1 MANVTLQKFS
11 NFQQRDRDRYH
22 AANPVIFMVIEGS
35 ASFKFPDGVIGKLS
49 SGEFTLL
56 DISLLTDVK
65 TDLENNAINAT
76 AIHLDTSILQSI
88 KAGTE
93 DYVFGKQEN
102 SFVKF
107 DSDDVVAQSIQDLLI
122 GILEKAKGPNETAE
136 FLARALVSEMLKVNP
151 SLRRLIHNSF
161 ELKVSQRVIQH
172 IEKNIR
178 SEISLE
184 SVSRTL
190 GMSPATLKRR
200 LSAEELSFS
209 HLLKEKRINYA
220 ANQLRASHESICEI
234 AFQSGFKSAAHF
246 STAFKS
252 IQGMTPKEF
261 RSRINW
267 NREELRHA
275 TM

>member
-11 NFQQRDRDRYH
+11 NFQQRSRDRYH

-35 ASFKFPDGVIGKLS
+35 ASFKFPDGVIGKLN
-49 SGEFTLL
+49 SGEFTLM

-65 TDLENNAINAT
+65 TDQPNNAINAT

-102 SFVKF
+102 SFVKY
-107 DSDDVVAQSIQDLLI
+107 DADDVTAQSIQDLLI
-122 GILEKAKGPNETAE
+122 GILTESNGPNETAE
-136 FLARALVSEMLKVNP
+136 FLARALVSEMLKINP

-178 SEISLE
+178 NEISLE

-200 LSAEELSFS
+200 LAAEELSFS

-275 TM
+275 TV

>member
-22 AANPVIFMVIEGS
+22 ASNPVIFYVIEGS
-35 ASFKFPDGVIGKLS
+35 ASFKFPDGVIGKLN
-49 SGEFTLL
+49 SGEFTFL

-65 TDLENNAINAT
+65 TNLENNAIHAI
-76 AIHLDTSILQSI
+76 AIHLDTSVLQSV

-107 DSDDVVAQSIQDLLI
+107 DADDSVAYSIQDLLI
-122 GILEKAKGPNETAE
+122 GILEESQGPNETAD
-136 FLARALVSEMLKVNP
+136 FLARALVSEMLNINP

-178 SEISLE
+178 NEISLDN
-184 SVSRTL
+184 VSRTL

-200 LSAEELSFS
+200 LAAEELSFS

-220 ANQLRASHESICEI
+220 ANQLRSSHESICEI

-275 TM
+275 AI